1 MQGVYMNNQ
10 VIKDNFEKGK
20 EKNMSLALHAPK
32 VVAMDFSDDKV
43 QLLKNTVCK
52 GATNDELQLF
62 LHVCSR
68 TGLDPFRNQ
77 IYAIKRNT
85 KEGARMTIQTGI
97 DGFRLVAE
105 RTERY
110 APGKEPTYEYD
121 AQGKLVSATSYIKK
135 QTPDGTWHEVSA
147 KAHWSEYAQVFN
159 GKPSQFWAKMPHV
172 MLAKCAEAIALRKAF
187 PADFSGIYT
196 TEEMTQ
202 ADSSNVVNTPT
213 QENSDIVNISTVE
226 MTGQIVEK
234 DLTMEELDAYIQQ
247 EWMAYHSI
255 FKEWVESW
263 RKDFT
268 YKKCVETVER
278 NKEKTRKSLD
288 VWLCNKVG
296 I

>member
-1 MQGVYMNNQ
+1 MNKPL
-10 VIKDNFEKGK
+10 IKENFNKGK
-20 EKNMSLALHAPK
+20 KNMSVALHQSK
-32 VVAMDFSDDKV
+32 VVSVDFNEEKV

-85 KEGARMTIQTGI
+85 KDGARMTIQTGI

-121 AQGKLVSATSYIKK
+121 TQGKLVAATSYIKK
-135 QTPDGTWHEVSA
+135 QTADGTWHEVSA
-147 KAHWSEYAQVFN
+147 KAHWDEYAQVYN

-187 PADFSGIYT
+187 PGDFSGIYT
-196 TEEMTQ
+196 TEEMAQ
-202 ADSSNVVNTPT
+202 ADNIEVVNTPVADSLEIT
-213 QENSDIVNISTVE
+213 HLEQDII
-226 MTGQIVEK
+226 
-234 DLTMEELDAYIQQ
+234 MEELESYIQA
-247 EWMAYHSI
+247 EWGAYSSI
-255 FKEWVESW
+255 FKEWLDTW
-263 RKDFT
+263 RDTRT
-268 YKKCVETVER
+268 YKKCIELVGV
-278 NKEKTRKSLD
+278 NKEKTKKSLD
-288 VWLCNKVG
+288 AWLCQKVG

>member
-1 MQGVYMNNQ
+1 MNKNI
-10 VIKDNFEKGK
+10 VKEYIEKAK
-20 EKNMSLALHAPK
+20 EKNMSLALHNSK
-32 VVAMDFSDDKV
+32 VVAIDFTDDKI

-85 KEGARMTIQTGI
+85 KDGARMTIQTGI

-110 APGKEPTYEYD
+110 APGKEPIYEYD
-121 AQGKLVSATSYIKK
+121 QQGKLVSATSYIKK
-135 QTPDGTWHEVSA
+135 QTSDGTWHEVSA
-147 KAHWSEYAQVFN
+147 KAHWNEYAQVFN

-172 MLAKCAEAIALRKAF
+172 MLSKCAEAIALRKAF

-196 TEEMTQ
+196 TEEMAQ
-202 ADSSNVVNTPT
+202 AET
-213 QENSDIVNISTVE
+213 SDIVNTPLQENSET
-226 MTGQIVEK
+226 QIIEQDV
-234 DLTMEELDAYIQQ
+234 TFEELDAYIQK
-247 EWMAYHSI
+247 EWREYSSI
-255 FKEWVESW
+255 FKEWIELW
-263 RKDFT
+263 KKDWS
-268 YKKCVETVER
+268 YKKCIETIEK
-278 NKEKTRKSLD
+278 NKEKTKTSLNSF
-288 VWLCNKVG
+288 LMEKVG

>member
-1 MQGVYMNNQ
+1 MSNQ
-10 VIKDNFEKGK
+10 AIKQNLEKGK
-20 EKNMSLALHAPK
+20 KNMSVALHQSK
-32 VVAMDFSDDKV
+32 VVAIDFSEDKI

-85 KEGARMTIQTGI
+85 KDGARMTIQTGI

-121 AQGKLVSATSYIKK
+121 QQGKLVAATSYIKK
-135 QTPDGTWHEVSA
+135 QTADGTWHEVSA
-147 KAHWSEYAQVFN
+147 KAHWDEYAQVYN

-196 TEEMTQ
+196 TEEMAQ
-202 ADSSNVVNTPT
+202 ADNTEIVNTAP
-213 QENSDIVNISTVE
+213 EKNSEITYVEQDITN
-226 MTGQIVEK
+226 
-234 DLTMEELDAYIQQ
+234 DELETYIQK
-247 EWMAYHSI
+247 EWVAYSSI
-255 FKEWVESW
+255 FKEWVDTW
-263 RKDFT
+263 KDTRT
-268 YKKCVETVER
+268 YKKCIETIEK

-288 VWLCNKVG
+288 AWLCQKVG

>member
-1 MQGVYMNNQ
+1 MNNQ
-10 VIKDNFEKGK
+10 VIKDNLEKRK
-20 EKNMSLALHAPK
+20 EKNMSLALHSPRI
-32 VVAMDFSDDKV
+32 VSMDFSDEKV

-85 KEGARMTIQTGI
+85 KDGGRMTIQTGI

-110 APGKEPTYEYD
+110 APGKEPVYEYD
-121 AQGKLVSATSYIKK
+121 QQGKLVSATSYIKK
-135 QTPDGTWHEVSA
+135 QTSDGTWHEVSA

-172 MLAKCAEAIALRKAF
+172 MLSKCAEAIALRKAF

-196 TEEMTQ
+196 TEEMAQ
-202 ADSSNVVNTPT
+202 ADS
-213 QENSDIVNISTVE
+213 SDIVNIPQVE
-226 MTGQIVEK
+226 MTGQIVEQ
-234 DLTMEELDAYIQQ
+234 DLSIEELETYIQK
-247 EWMAYHSI
+247 EWMVYSSI
-255 FKEWVESW
+255 FKEWMEGW

-268 YKKCVETVER
+268 YKKCIETVER
-278 NKEKTRKSLD
+278 NKEKTKKSLD

>member
-1 MQGVYMNNQ
+1 MNNQ
-10 VIKDNFEKGK
+10 VIKHNLEKNK
-20 EKNMSLALHAPK
+20 EKNMSLALHSPRI
-32 VVAMDFSDDKV
+32 VSMDFSDEKV

-85 KEGARMTIQTGI
+85 KDGARMTIQTGI

-110 APGKEPTYEYD
+110 APGKEPIYEYD
-121 AQGKLVSATSYIKK
+121 QQGKLVSATSYIKK
-135 QTPDGTWHEVSA
+135 QTSDGTWHEVSA
-147 KAHWSEYAQVFN
+147 KAHWNEYAQVFN

-172 MLAKCAEAIALRKAF
+172 MLSKCAEAIALRKAF

-196 TEEMTQ
+196 KEEMAQACTSEEEMAQ
-202 ADSSNVVNTPT
+202 ADSSDIVNTSL
-213 QENSDIVNISTVE
+213 QENSEVVAIE
-226 MTGQIVEK
+226 Q
-234 DLTMEELDAYIQQ
+234 DLSIEELDAYIQK
-247 EWMAYHSI
+247 EWMAYSSV
-255 FKEWVESW
+255 FKEWMEGW

-268 YKKCVETVER
+268 YKKCVETIER
-278 NKEKTRKSLD
+278 NKEKTKKSLD
-288 VWLCNKVG
+288 AWLCTKIG